1 MNDEALTHATY
12 CEAVVDASDRFLW
25 LNRVA
30 ESANGIS
37 TRDLRGIRIDTLWP
51 DDEEYCQ
58 IRWQVRRT
66 GEAAR
71 LIRPVQ
77 LLTGTS
83 VWFDIAF
90 RPRPNGYVRLICRDV
105 SDAIQLASH
114 RTLLRLLNEPR
125 RAAIPPH
132 MGEVARLALAQCS
145 AKEISVALGMSV
157 DAVAAALVQLAR

>member
-1 MNDEALTHATY
+1 MHDAPQLHATY
-12 CEAVVDASDRFLW
+12 CQAVVDRADRFVW
-25 LNRVA
+25 LNRTA

-37 TRDLRGIRIDTLWP
+37 SHEVCGIRIDALWP
-51 DDEEYCQ
+51 DDEEYRR
-58 IRWQVRRT
+58 IRWQVRQT
-66 GEAAR
+66 GEQAR

-90 RPRPNGYVRLICRDV
+90 QPRPSGHVRLICRDV
-105 SDAIQLASH
+105 SDAIQLASQ
-114 RTLLRLLNEPR
+114 RAVLRLLNEPR

-132 MGEVARLALAQCS
+132 LGEVARLALAQCS